1 MKSKLFVRDLPTL
14 NTEKVRSSLNEGK
27 QKELEELRDNMKN
40 MTESILQMTQEIK
53 DMKKFMLSED

>member
-40 MTESILQMTQEIK
+40 MT
-53 DMKKFMLSED
+53 